1 VLAGVVAG
9 LKVNRDR
16 CARAASD
23 PALLATDLLD
33 HLVRRGVPFREAHH
47 AVGRVVALAE
57 EKSLPLNK
65 LRTVDVRSAHPAF
78 GIGWAK
84 VFDLDRAMRAR
95 SGVGMPGPDQVSAQI
110 RRWKQA
116 LKG

>member
-1 VLAGVVAG
+1 
-9 LKVNRDR
+9 VNRDR
-16 CARAASD
+16 CAKAASD

-57 EKSLPLNK
+57 DKSLPLDK
-65 LRTVDVRSAHPAF
+65 LRTAEVRSVHPAF
-78 GIGWAK
+78 GGGWAK
-84 VFDLDRAMRAR
+84 VFDLGRAMRAR
-95 SGVGMPGPDQVSAQI
+95 SGVGMPGPVQVAAQI
-110 RRWKQA
+110 KRWKQD